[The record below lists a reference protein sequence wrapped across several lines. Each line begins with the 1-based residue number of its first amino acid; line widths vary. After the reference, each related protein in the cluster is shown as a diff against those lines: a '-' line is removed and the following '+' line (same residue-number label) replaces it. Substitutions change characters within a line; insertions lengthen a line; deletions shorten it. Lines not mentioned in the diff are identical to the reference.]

1 MTKKLPLQVVGD
13 EVSILPKKEVKEEFS
28 PSATEN
34 FDQFLPFN
42 QFYNINLNNNNYNT
56 TVSLGECQQNN
67 PVFELKQFNNYY

>member
-56 TVSLGECQQNN
+56 TVSPGECQQNN